1 MHLRRKTQGKGNG
14 RMSRFAFRRRAGRL
28 VHVLR
33 AHDAAE
39 LPSEHLFAPLEE
51 ERGSEVSRIED
62 LRKELLSSTATISDF
77 HFGSGEAVASRVTR
91 VAHECRYSSVPAR
104 WCRVLFRLVRKR
116 RPATCIELGTNLG
129 ISSAYLAVGLKLNGA
144 GRLFT
149 IEGSPSLTECAKRNL
164 TLLGL
169 DDVQIV
175 NSSFETGL
183 PDTLKEA
190 GSVDF
195 AFVDGH
201 HDERATLDYA
211 GMIIEASSEGAI
223 LVFDDIRWSS
233 GMARAWE
240 RIAADKSVTAVYD
253 CYDIGAVVVR
263 EPGATRKEFTRIR
276 A

>member
-1 MHLRRKTQGKGNG
+1 
-14 RMSRFAFRRRAGRL
+14 MSGFAFRRRFGRL
-28 VHVLR
+28 GHVLR
-33 AHDAAE
+33 AHDPAK
-39 LPSEHLFAPLEE
+39 LPPEHLFAPLEE
-51 ERGSEVSRIED
+51 ERGPEVGRIEA
-62 LRKELLSSTATISDF
+62 LRRELLSSTATISDF

-104 WCRVLFRLVRKR
+104 WCRVLFRLVRKTK
-116 RPATCIELGTNLG
+116 PANCIELGTNLG
-129 ISSAYLAVGLKLNGA
+129 ISSAYLTAALKLNGS

-149 IEGSPSLTECAKRNL
+149 IEGSPSLTECAKRNM
-164 TLLGL
+164 TLLGY
-169 DDVQIV
+169 DNVQMV

>member
-1 MHLRRKTQGKGNG
+1 MF
-14 RMSRFAFRRRAGRL
+14 RFAFRRRVGRL
-28 VHVLR
+28 IHVLR
-33 AHDAAE
+33 AHDAAK

-51 ERGSEVSRIED
+51 ERGPEVGRIES

-77 HFGSGEAVASRVTR
+77 HFGSGEAVVSRVTR
-91 VAHECRYSSVPAR
+91 VAHECRYSSVPVR
-104 WCRVLFRLVRKR
+104 WCQVLFRLVRKT

-129 ISSAYLAVGLKLNGA
+129 ISSAYLAAALKLNGS
-144 GRLFT
+144 GRLLT

-164 TLLGL
+164 TLLGF
-169 DDVQIV
+169 DNVRIV

-183 PDTLKEA
+183 PETLKEVS
-190 GSVDF
+190 SVDF
-195 AFVDGH
+195 AFIDGH
-201 HDERATLDYA
+201 HDEGATLDYA
-211 GMIIEASSEGAI
+211 RMIMEASSEGAI

-253 CYDIGAVVVR
+253 CYDIGVVIVR